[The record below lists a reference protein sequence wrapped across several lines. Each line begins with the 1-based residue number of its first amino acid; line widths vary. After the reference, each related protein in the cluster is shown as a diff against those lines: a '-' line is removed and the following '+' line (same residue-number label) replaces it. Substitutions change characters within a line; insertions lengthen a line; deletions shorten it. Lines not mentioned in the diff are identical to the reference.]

1 MPAEPPSHSAEEQKG
16 DWTGAFGGAYWCSCA
31 QGMGQLWLFAGGG
44 AGSIWRVKLTT
55 CPLSA

>member
-1 MPAEPPSHSAEEQKG
+1 MPAEPPSHSTEEQK
-16 DWTGAFGGAYWCSCA
+16 DWPRAFRGAYWGTSVPRGWDSC
-31 QGMGQLWLFAGGG
+31 GYLRGVG